1 MLLHLA
7 DKPGLQVWSWATGA
21 SRWKC
26 AMPEKITCL
35 AVSSDGVYLAAGAPS
50 GANRISHLLEM
61 QLHYSILFHF
71 YRITCLFSLWFFIR
85 AFLCAS
91 FCIGSVQARFFCG
104 M

>member
-50 GANRISHLLEM
+50 GANRIYQLLEM
-61 QLHYSILFHF
+61 QLHDLVLVH
-71 YRITCLFSLWFFIR
+71 
-85 AFLCAS
+85 AFL
-91 FCIGSVQARFFCG
+91 
-104 M
+104 